1 MHTALHKRK
10 TVSRH
15 YPALSVVCIHAP
27 AVFPCYIGIF
37 PPVSSWQRPL
47 CLQKIKRK
55 QARHK
60 AKSRLHHN
68 ARFADKRRLQAGMK
82 TDHCP
87 PWHTPGRAV
96 LQNMAF
102 CLPKG
107 HISSSKRHLLASKR
121 CPFATLCNT
130 GIYAACRRLGRKQ
143 SVYNMPAVCAQN
155 STKPTKSTQKRCK
168 KTTKLAHYNGM
179 CATLGS
185 FFAKIFAHLNKNSFL
200 CTDFWNWNLFIN
212 IFKTLQSCQKL
223 NQK

>member
-1 MHTALHKRK
+1 MHTALHKWK

-15 YPALSVVCIHAP
+15 HPALSVVCIHAP

-47 CLQKIKRK
+47 CLRKIKRK

-68 ARFADKRRLQAGMK
+68 ARYADKRQLQAGMK

-96 LQNMAF
+96 LQTWPFAF
-102 CLPKG
+102 QKATFRPPKG
-107 HISSSKRHLLASKR
+107 HLLASKR

-155 STKPTKSTQKRCK
+155 PTKPTKSTQKRCK

-185 FFAKIFAHLNKNSFL
+185 FLQNI
-200 CTDFWNWNLFIN
+200 CTL
-212 IFKTLQSCQKL
+212 K
-223 NQK
+223 

>member
-1 MHTALHKRK
+1 M
-10 TVSRH
+10 
-15 YPALSVVCIHAP
+15 CIHAP
-27 AVFPCYIGIF
+27 AVFPCYIGIS

-47 CLQKIKRK
+47 CLRKIKRK

-68 ARFADKRRLQAGMK
+68 ARFADKRRQQAGMK
-82 TDHCP
+82 TDHSP
-87 PWHTPGRAV
+87 PCIRPAGPSCKTW
-96 LQNMAF
+96 
-102 CLPKG
+102 
-107 HISSSKRHLLASKR
+107 
-121 CPFATLCNT
+121 PFATLCNT